1 MNYKCTTI
9 FFHFRMFFV
18 HLRVM
23 LRNVPMKICAA
34 VLAVWYLMSIIGFG
48 VHTCMGSQRSFLTS
62 FVSGITCED
71 IHPEHHCG
79 EAHHCSGHHE
89 CHGCTDRHE
98 SGMPEIESSPCC
110 SDDFMV
116 ITLTG
121 TEPSSENGCH
131 GCHCGQCPFAAELLS
146 DIRCLSAKN
155 EIYKIMPMPDS
166 GLIAPGDVLSLLGIW
181 RI

>member
-116 ITLTG
+116 LSLTG
-121 TEPSSENGCH
+121 TAPSSEDYSCSL
-131 GCHCGQCPFAAELLS
+131 CHCWHGPAEVSAASLHHLS
-146 DIRCLSAKN
+146 KVQ
-155 EIYKIMPMPDS
+155 EINRTIQESDS
-166 GLIAPGDVLSLLGIW
+166 GLPAPGDVQSVLGIW